1 MAALK
6 PLFRSMRRDESLG
19 LALAL
24 VGHAALLSWLV
35 WQRAPA
41 PLPPPERM
49 TVTISDVVGPVS
61 TAPQPQ
67 PEAAAP
73 DRSPVPGEA
82 PPPPPP
88 EAAPLAKPAPFQ
100 PPPRAVVAQPAKPI
114 AKSAPATPARQPAK
128 PSASPGASAFDSAFA
143 KGVPGALA
151 NGKAKT
157 PPAAQVSA
165 QQRSSWSSLIGSRVR
180 GPWNSCAVKGLE
192 VEQLRATVRFTLA
205 SDGSVLSIDE
215 PQMAG
220 TTPANQAQVR
230 PFRDCAV
237 RAIKL
242 AAPFTGLPPE
252 FYDDW
257 KSRKLTFK
265 KE

>member
-1 MAALK
+1 MTATA
-6 PLFRSMRRDESLG
+6 FRRDESLG

-24 VGHAALLSWLV
+24 LGHAALLGWLV

-41 PLPPPERM
+41 PLPPSDRM
-49 TVTISDVVGPVS
+49 TVTISDEVAPVS
-61 TAPQPQ
+61 TS
-67 PEAAAP
+67 P
-73 DRSPVPGEA
+73 DPGADPALDAGPVVG
-82 PPPPPP
+82 
-88 EAAPLAKPAPFQ
+88 EAAPLVPEQMARPAPAPQ
-100 PPPRAVVAQPAKPI
+100 PRAAQVPTAPAQPARKAPP
-114 AKSAPATPARQPAK
+114 KAPARA
-128 PSASPGASAFDSAFA
+128 GATSFDNAFSSGIA
-143 KGVPGALA
+143 GGNLA
-151 NGKAKT
+151 GKAKT
-157 PPAAQVSA
+157 ASAAQVSA
-165 QQRSSWSSLIGSRVR
+165 QQRSSWSSLIGNRVR
-180 GPWNSCAVKGLE
+180 GPWNGCAVKGLE
-192 VEQLRATVRFTLA
+192 VEQLRATVRFLLA

-215 PQMAG
+215 PQMTG

-242 AAPFTGLPPE
+242 AAPFAGLPPE

>member
-1 MAALK
+1 MTATAL
-6 PLFRSMRRDESLG
+6 RRDESLG

-24 VGHAALLSWLV
+24 AGHAALLGWLV

-49 TVTISDVVGPVS
+49 TVTIAEAEAGPVS

-67 PEAAAP
+67 ADPALDAG
-73 DRSPVPGEA
+73 PVLGEA
-82 PPPPPP
+82 PPPPTPDKVTRRP
-88 EAAPLAKPAPFQ
+88 DSAPQPRATRVPPAPA
-100 PPPRAVVAQPAKPI
+100 PPAFKTPIKPPAQA
-114 AKSAPATPARQPAK
+114 
-128 PSASPGASAFDSAFA
+128 GASSFDRAFSSGIAA
-143 KGVPGALA
+143 GNPA
-151 NGKAKT
+151 GKAKT
-157 PPAAQVSA
+157 PPAAQVST
-165 QQRSSWSSLIGSRVR
+165 QLRSSWSSLIGSRVR
-180 GPWNSCAVKGLE
+180 GPWNGCAVKGLE
-192 VEQLRATVRFTLA
+192 VEQLRAAVRFTLGN
-205 SDGSVLSIDE
+205 DGSVLSVDE
-215 PQMAG
+215 PQMSG
-220 TTPANQAQVR
+220 ITPANQAQVR

-252 FYDDW
+252 FYDEW

>member
-1 MAALK
+1 MTATAL
-6 PLFRSMRRDESLG
+6 RRDESLG

-24 VGHAALLSWLV
+24 VGHAALLGWLV
-35 WQRAPA
+35 WQRAPV
-41 PLPPPERM
+41 PLPPPDRM
-49 TVTISDVVGPVS
+49 MVTISDDFAPVS
-61 TAPQPQ
+61 TSPDPSADPALDAGPVVG
-67 PEAAAP
+67 EAARPAP
-73 DRSPVPGEA
+73 EQIARPDPATQPRAAQVPPA
-82 PPPPPP
+82 PTPPALKTP
-88 EAAPLAKPAPFQ
+88 KPA
-100 PPPRAVVAQPAKPI
+100 
-114 AKSAPATPARQPAK
+114 ARN
-128 PSASPGASAFDSAFA
+128 GASSFDQAFSSGIAGGNPA
-143 KGVPGALA
+143 
-151 NGKAKT
+151 GKAKT

-165 QQRSSWSSLIGSRVR
+165 QQRSSWSSLIGGRVR
-180 GPWNSCAVKGLE
+180 GPWNGCAVKGLE
-192 VEQLRATVRFTLA
+192 VEQLRASVRFMLA

-215 PQMAG
+215 PQMTG

-242 AAPFTGLPPE
+242 AAPFAGLPPE

>member
-1 MAALK
+1 
-6 PLFRSMRRDESLG
+6 MRREESLG

-24 VGHAALLSWLV
+24 VGHVALLGWLV

-41 PLPPPERM
+41 SLPLPERM
-49 TVTISDVVGPVS
+49 TVTISDAAGPVS
-61 TAPQPQ
+61 TSPEPQAVP
-67 PEAAAP
+67 ALDAG
-73 DRSPVPGEA
+73 PVLG
-82 PPPPPP
+82 
-88 EAAPLAKPAPFQ
+88 EAAPPVPEQIARPDPAP
-100 PPPRAVVAQPAKPI
+100 PLRT
-114 AKSAPATPARQPAK
+114 APALRASPPTALKTPPKPPARAGAASFDQAFSSGIAAGNPA
-128 PSASPGASAFDSAFA
+128 GQ
-143 KGVPGALA
+143 
-151 NGKAKT
+151 AKT
-157 PPAAQVSA
+157 PPAAQLSA

-180 GPWNSCAVKGLE
+180 APWNGCAVKGLE

-220 TTPANQAQVR
+220 TTPANQTQVR

-237 RAIKL
+237 RAIRL

>member
-1 MAALK
+1 MTTTAL
-6 PLFRSMRRDESLG
+6 RRDESLG

-24 VGHAALLSWLV
+24 VGHAALLGWLV

-49 TVTISDVVGPVS
+49 TVTISDAEVGPVS

-67 PEAAAP
+67 ANPAP
-73 DRSPVPGEA
+73 DAGPVLGEAA
-82 PPPPPP
+82 PPPDTV
-88 EAAPLAKPAPFQ
+88 AALVPAQQPRAARVPPAP
-100 PPPRAVVAQPAKPI
+100 
-114 AKSAPATPARQPAK
+114 APTALKTPAK
-128 PSASPGASAFDSAFA
+128 PSAQPGASSFDRAFSSGIAGGNPA
-143 KGVPGALA
+143 
-151 NGKAKT
+151 GKAKT

-165 QQRSSWSSLIGSRVR
+165 QLRSSWSSLIGSRVR
-180 GPWNSCAVKGLE
+180 GPWNGCAVKGLE
-192 VEQLRATVRFTLA
+192 VEQLRAAVRFTLGN
-205 SDGSVLSIDE
+205 DGSVLSVDE
-215 PQMAG
+215 PQMSG
-220 TTPANQAQVR
+220 ITPANQAQVR

-252 FYDDW
+252 FYDEW

>member
-1 MAALK
+1 MAALA
-6 PLFRSMRRDESLG
+6 LRRDESLG

-24 VGHAALLSWLV
+24 VGHAALLGWLA

-41 PLPPPERM
+41 RLPPPERM
-49 TVTISDVVGPVS
+49 TVTISDAEVGPVS
-61 TAPQPQ
+61 AAPEPKADPALDAGPVLGEAVPTPPDKVARPDPAPQPR
-67 PEAAAP
+67 AARVPPALSP
-73 DRSPVPGEA
+73 PSLKTPPTPTARAGATSFDRAFSSGIA
-82 PPPPPP
+82 DGN
-88 EAAPLAKPAPFQ
+88 PA
-100 PPPRAVVAQPAKPI
+100 
-114 AKSAPATPARQPAK
+114 
-128 PSASPGASAFDSAFA
+128 
-143 KGVPGALA
+143 
-151 NGKAKT
+151 GKAKT

-192 VEQLRATVRFTLA
+192 VEQLRAAVRFTLA
-205 SDGSVLSIDE
+205 SDGSVLSVDE
-215 PQMAG
+215 PQMSG
-220 TTPANQAQVR
+220 ITPANQAQVR

>member
-1 MAALK
+1 MAALA
-6 PLFRSMRRDESLG
+6 PLFRSMRREESLG

-24 VGHAALLSWLV
+24 VGHAALLGWLV
-35 WQRAPA
+35 WQRAPV

-49 TVTISDVVGPVS
+49 TVTISDAAGPVS
-61 TAPQPQ
+61 TSPEPQAVPALDAG
-67 PEAAAP
+67 PVLGEAAP
-73 DRSPVPGEA
+73 PVPEQTARPDPAPPLQPAPALRA
-82 PPPPPP
+82 PPPAALKTPP
-88 EAAPLAKPAPFQ
+88 KP
-100 PPPRAVVAQPAKPI
+100 
-114 AKSAPATPARQPAK
+114 PARAGAASFDQAFSSGIAAGNPA
-128 PSASPGASAFDSAFA
+128 
-143 KGVPGALA
+143 
-151 NGKAKT
+151 GKAKT
-157 PPAAQVSA
+157 PPAAQLSA

-180 GPWNSCAVKGLE
+180 APWNGCAVKGLE

-205 SDGSVLSIDE
+205 CDGSVLSIDE

-220 TTPANQAQVR
+220 TTPANQAQIR
-230 PFRDCAV
+230 PFRECAV
-237 RAIKL
+237 RAIRL

>member
-1 MAALK
+1 
-6 PLFRSMRRDESLG
+6 MRREESLG

-24 VGHAALLSWLV
+24 VGHAALLGWLV

-49 TVTISDVVGPVS
+49 TVTISDVAGPVS
-61 TAPQPQ
+61 TS
-67 PEAAAP
+67 PEPMADPALDAG
-73 DRSPVPGEA
+73 PVLG
-82 PPPPPP
+82 
-88 EAAPLAKPAPFQ
+88 EAAPPVPEQTARPDPAP
-100 PPPRAVVAQPAKPI
+100 PLRA
-114 AKSAPATPARQPAK
+114 APALRATPPALKTPPKPPARAGAASFDQAFSSGIVGGNPA
-128 PSASPGASAFDSAFA
+128 
-143 KGVPGALA
+143 
-151 NGKAKT
+151 GKAKT

-180 GPWNSCAVKGLE
+180 GPWNGCAVKGLE